1 MDRETQQR
9 LAQAKREL
17 AEVLRSLQGGV
28 RTDDDHHGQV
38 VVFTGNVTI
47 TRFVQYTPQGL
58 QTCE

>member
-17 AEVLRSLQGGV
+17 AEVLRSLQGGPGNDGD
-28 RTDDDHHGQV
+28 RHSQV

-47 TRFVQYTPQGL
+47 TRFVQCTARSL
-58 QTCE
+58 QPCE